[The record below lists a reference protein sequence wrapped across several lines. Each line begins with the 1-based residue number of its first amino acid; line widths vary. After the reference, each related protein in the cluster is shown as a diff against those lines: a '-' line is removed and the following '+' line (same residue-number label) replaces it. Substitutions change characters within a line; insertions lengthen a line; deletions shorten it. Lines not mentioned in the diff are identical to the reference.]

1 MDTVSLAESYAAER
15 LAEAIANPANVA
27 ASATKTPGEIEG
39 AYQAYRER
47 EYKSAM
53 RLLSN
58 AIARDFRGLSS
69 ALSASNPNWRKLF
82 CDFAQVD
89 SLPRTQSGLRD
100 FLRSWIGPEEV
111 DRQTAEL
118 ERIRAEDER
127 IRDEKIAERKR
138 ADCLKNAYRFC
149 FSESGGIV
157 ETTTFGRV
165 LDYVANLSP
174 SWGLSKRGAFP
185 IIRIYYGAD
194 KHMEFR
200 KSEEIKEIKARFPER
215 SAVTA

>member
-1 MDTVSLAESYAAER
+1 MNIETLAESYATDR
-15 LAEAIANPANVA
+15 LAEAVALPGNVA
-27 ASATKTPGEIEG
+27 ASASRTPEEIAEVHQS
-39 AYQAYRER
+39 YLER

-58 AIARDFRGLSS
+58 ATARDFRGLSS
-69 ALSASNPNWRKLF
+69 ALHVSNPNWRKLF

-100 FLRSWIGPEEV
+100 FLRNWIGPAEV

-127 IRDEKIAERKR
+127 IREEKIAERNR
-138 ADCLKNAYRFC
+138 AECLKNAYRFC

-165 LDYVANLSP
+165 LDYVASLSP
-174 SWGLSKRGAFP
+174 SWGLAKRGAFP
-185 IIRIYYGAD
+185 IIRIYYGAG
-194 KHMEFR
+194 KYMEFR
-200 KSEEIKEIKARFPER
+200 KSEEIKEIKSRFPER